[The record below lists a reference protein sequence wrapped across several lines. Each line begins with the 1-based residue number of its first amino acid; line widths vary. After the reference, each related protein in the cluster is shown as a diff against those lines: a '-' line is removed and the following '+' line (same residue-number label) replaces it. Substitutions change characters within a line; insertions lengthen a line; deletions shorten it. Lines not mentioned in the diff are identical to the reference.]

1 MGLLI
6 SKVFAQLL
14 LPPGGL
20 VLLAATGLVFWRRPV
35 GRILVLIS
43 LLLLW
48 LLATEP
54 VRDMLL
60 DPLEQHDAAL
70 GDQQLSDLAHEKSVI
85 VVLGGGLY
93 QKAPEYAGR
102 DMLHNEALMRTLYGA
117 DLAIKSGLDIYV
129 TGGVLEPDRSE
140 PEGQVMARMLTRFGV
155 DPQRIH
161 AESQALTT
169 WENGTYIRDLTKKAG
184 VTQIILVTTAWH
196 MPRSV
201 WVFESLGMH
210 VIAAPCDYVVKPGPY
225 DVRSYFPR
233 WNVLAD
239 SGNALHEYLGL
250 LWYRFSHHRQAG

>member
-6 SKVFAQLL
+6 SKVVAQLL

-20 VLLAATGLVFWRRPV
+20 VLAGVLGFVLRRHLA
-35 GRILVLIS
+35 GRILLS
-43 LLLLW
+43 GSFLLLW
-48 LLATEP
+48 LLSTEP

-60 DPLEQHDAAL
+60 HPLEQRYAAL
-70 GDQQLSDLAHEKSVI
+70 ADQQLASLAGSETAI

-93 QKAPEYAGR
+93 EKAPEYGGR

-117 DLAIKSGLDIYV
+117 DLAVKGGLDIYV

-140 PEGQVMARMLTRFGV
+140 PEGAVMARMLVRFGV
-155 DPQRIH
+155 DSQRIH

-169 WENGTYIRDLTKKAG
+169 WENGTYIHDLTTKAG
-184 VTQIILVTTAWH
+184 VKQIILVTTAWH

-210 VIAAPCDYVVKPGPY
+210 VIAAPCDYVAKQTPY

-250 LWYRFSHHRQAG
+250 LWYRLSRHSQ